1 MGNKGAAA
9 PCPPRPRLSPGL
21 ILGPGREQKDH
32 TEGSEEAAGLL
43 GAVSPCLGWRGGRGL
58 RVNPLGPSAE
68 LALCKAAC
76 RGARARGWAALP
88 SRHQTETGQIPT
100 GRLWRHERRVG
111 GGAASWTRGLRP
123 RGLPGK
129 GPPRRLRGSCHAQ
142 FCCPERRFAA
152 VGEPP
157 LGRLRLRRL
166 GGLPLPVIR
175 GLQQLQHPP
184 HLEESK
190 WVGVGPAPHTCAQRE
205 RRAGGCLPLRSRR
218 SRRPRWRSAQ
228 CSSSGRIWGCWHA

>member
-111 GGAASWTRGLRP
+111 GAPP
-123 RGLPGK
+123 RGLEDSG
-129 GPPRRLRGSCHAQ
+129 
-142 FCCPERRFAA
+142 
-152 VGEPP
+152 
-157 LGRLRLRRL
+157 LGASL
-166 GGLPLPVIR
+166 GR
-175 GLQQLQHPP
+175 GLQGGYEDHVT
-184 HLEESK
+184 HSS
-190 WVGVGPAPHTCAQRE
+190 AAQS
-205 RRAGGCLPLRSRR
+205 GGLLL
-218 SRRPRWRSAQ
+218 
-228 CSSSGRIWGCWHA
+228 